1 MLPATIISA
10 STFAVFAQLFMICEL
25 IISIFSGSIDDVTAE
40 MERIEKEKE
49 ANPFYDIKLG
59 LTGEDE
65 DESGNNKT
73 SQ

>member
-1 MLPATIISA
+1 
-10 STFAVFAQLFMICEL
+10 
-25 IISIFSGSIDDVTAE
+25 